1 MPPRCCLGQ
10 HYCKPLKENTAYVDY
25 NMLRRFTSDRGKI
38 RARRV
43 TVVCPQHQRETDGI
57 LRTSHVRPFFSD
69 VR

>member
-1 MPPRCCLGQ
+1 
-10 HYCKPLKENTAYVDY
+10 VDY